1 MAVNKVGA
9 FAPGDVNF
17 NNIMKWV
24 NYNAYGRDRVS
35 LTNWT
40 TNGRPQVAKGSF
52 IEISGS
58 LYEVTSD
65 EAISGTP
72 SDGNVYILAKVT
84 GESLSFEFTTS
95 VSAWDSAKFGYYSG
109 NDKMLLFRMSKAGSS
124 FSAKNQFDPDRR
136 FNNMNAVETQ
146 SWDSGSVNLASGT
159 GVTGHA
165 EFTFPS
171 AVKGIASIQATN
183 KYFLYTDGI
192 IMFVAPAAHTPHF
205 QRVEGIIPTP
215 SSIIP
220 PIEIDGN
227 VVRVAT
233 LRRSTLPVDFPS
245 QIINLQIQLTVFI

>member
-40 TNGRPQVAKGSF
+40 TGGRPQVAKGSF
-52 IEISGS
+52 IEIGGS

-72 SDGNVYILAKVT
+72 SDGYVYILAKVT

-109 NDKMLLFRMSKAGSS
+109 NNKMLLFRMTKSGSS
-124 FSAKNQFDPDRR
+124 FSGKNQFDPDRR
-136 FNNMNAVETQ
+136 FNNMNLVETQ
-146 SWDSGSVNLASGT
+146 TWESGVVTLGNNVNEIFDA
-159 GVTGHA
+159 V
-165 EFTFPS
+165 FTFS
-171 AVKGIASIQATN
+171 SEVKGIASIQSVN
-183 KYFLYTDGI
+183 KAFHTPTDLRRLWAVLANHPFHQKTDGTNI
-192 IMFVAPAAHTPHF
+192 ISPDSV
-205 QRVEGIIPTP
+205 VK
-215 SSIIP
+215 
-220 PIEIDGN
+220 PIEIIGN
-227 VVRVAT
+227 TVKVKT
-233 LRRSTLPVDFPS
+233 LRFTDSAGAGDIRIS
-245 QIINLQIQLTVFI
+245 IHLTVFI